1 MNENDGSTD
10 NASVISIHG
19 PLGPM
24 NSGAFKFYNELKTR
38 HYWVKFVVKSMLK
51 PSGPWRLATM
61 KTNNCELRII
71 LIKYER
77 EVRGFK

>member
-24 NSGAFKFYNELKTR
+24 NSGAFKF
-38 HYWVKFVVKSMLK
+38 
-51 PSGPWRLATM
+51 
-61 KTNNCELRII
+61 
-71 LIKYER
+71 
-77 EVRGFK
+77 